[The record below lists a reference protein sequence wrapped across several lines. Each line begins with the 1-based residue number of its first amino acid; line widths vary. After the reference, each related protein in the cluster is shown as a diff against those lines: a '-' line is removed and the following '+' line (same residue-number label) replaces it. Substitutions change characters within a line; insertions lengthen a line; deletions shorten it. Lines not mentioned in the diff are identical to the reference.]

1 MSVFELK
8 NPADETVSIS
18 DAYDQTHIRYSQ
30 DIPSLMKFDFINV
43 INKIKAL
50 RPEWFVKRKCAP
62 EYEGTAIDRDSI
74 EIEKVMLVCTNG
86 KNDPAEMTAVIGD
99 SKTRKA

>member
-1 MSVFELK
+1 MFVCYDREI
-8 NPADETVSIS
+8 AWTV
-18 DAYDQTHIRYSQ
+18 Y
-30 DIPSLMKFDFINV
+30 
-43 INKIKAL
+43 NKIKAL

-86 KNDPAEMTAVIGD
+86 KMTLL
-99 SKTRKA
+99 R